1 MIRFHRNKIGR
12 TSIKESFDNLP
23 AGICFTNSN
32 GLVILCN
39 KQMHRLCYDL
49 MGMDLQHI
57 SELEECLRKPKNGVE
72 IINAD
77 TGVLHFPSGKVW
89 KFTQSMITDAD
100 GNDYT
105 QVQAA
110 DVTTLYDM
118 KMELGQENKRL
129 MEVNA
134 RARKL
139 YAELDEIVREE
150 EKFAAKIRIHDEMG
164 ELLGLTRNL
173 MTQKEASPEKLK
185 SVAKRWEQVT
195 STLGASADSG
205 EEICDSD
212 TALAQLKELI
222 AGIGVTLHIQ
232 GEFPKKGRAARLLTA
247 AMRECAVN
255 TVRHAKGSEM
265 TVEITKKDHILTAV
279 ITNDGKIPEGKII
292 EGGGLSALRRRI
304 ESVGGVMR
312 VESAP
317 IYKLVITFPGEE
329 ETA

>member
-23 AGICFTNSN
+23 AGICFTDSN

-39 KQMHRLCYDL
+39 KQMHSLCYDL

-57 SELEECLRKPKNGVE
+57 SELEEGLGKPQNGVK

-77 TGVLHFPSGKVW
+77 TGVFHFPSGKVW

-100 GNDYT
+100 GNDYM

-139 YAELDEIVREE
+139 YTELDEIVREE
-150 EKFAAKIRIHDEMG
+150 EKFAVKIRIHDEMG

-173 MTQKEASPEKLK
+173 MTQKEVSPERFKG
-185 SVAKRWEQVT
+185 VAKRWEQVT
-195 STLGASADSG
+195 STLGASADNE
-205 EEICDSD
+205 EEICGSD
-212 TALAQLKELI
+212 TALAQLTEII

-232 GEFPKKGRAARLLTA
+232 GEFPKEGRNARLLTA

-265 TVEITKKDHILTAV
+265 TVGITKKDHILTAV
-279 ITNDGKIPEGKII
+279 ITNNGKIPEGRII

-312 VESAP
+312 VESTP
-317 IYKLVITFPGEE
+317 IYKLVINLPGKGEMI
-329 ETA
+329 